1 MKFAILTTFF
11 ALTISMLLAQPH
23 IPELGDIYNDQ
34 EVPRVDITIPADSL
48 IWIYDHPESDIEFHA
63 DFAFTSTELQE
74 SFEDV
79 GFRLRGNTSRQSAK
93 KSFKVSFN
101 TFVDGGDFHGF
112 EKMNLN
118 GEHNDPSI
126 CRSKIG
132 WDLARM
138 LGLPGARA
146 NHVALYINDQYYGLY
161 VNVEHIDEEFT
172 NEYLESKNGN
182 LYKCLWPADLAW
194 KGNNPDEYKEEFS
207 GRRAYDLK
215 INESIDDY
223 SGLRDFIN
231 VVNNTAASLFQSKLN
246 EAFNTPD
253 YLKFMAMEIIL
264 GHWDD
269 YLYNKNNYYLYDNP
283 LTGKFEF
290 LLYDLDNTMG
300 IDWSG
305 INWESRNIYQWA
317 ADWESRPLY
326 ENIMNNQVLR
336 DQFTYYVKEIAAVI
350 TDSDYLASIEA
361 MKERIRPYV
370 VNDPF
375 YPLDYGYTINTF
387 DESFEETI
395 GSHVK
400 KGIFP
405 YLSQRAQSA
414 LSQAENNDIYP
425 IIKYA
430 DWNSPGAY
438 NPFMVTVFAKD
449 NNPDMTVS
457 LIYRFNGSEE
467 FTEELFD
474 DGLHNDG
481 AANDNFYGGSIAA
494 TGSNGTLSFNIRATD
509 NASQTI
515 SAFDILKNVSIA
527 EGGDY
532 PLYINEFMA
541 DNESTIAD
549 EYGEYDDWLEIW
561 NGGTTAINLAGMAL
575 SDDADDPAQWL
586 LPDYTIQPGAFLLVW
601 ADKDTDQ
608 GEMHANFKLSKS
620 GEYIGLYD
628 VEQSGFALIDA
639 IEFDEQQS
647 DISYGREEDGSIV
660 WNFMMSPTPGATNN
674 GNGIEQISDVSFSVW
689 PIPATTTLTVTIPVS
704 YTHSRFDI
712 YNSSGRKVE
721 EFIGTGESHT
731 VDISG
736 FANGVYLMVEI
747 NSGNVVKFIKQN

>member
-1 MKFAILTTFF
+1 MKFAILTAFF
-11 ALTISMLLAQPH
+11 ALSISLISAQPN
-23 IPELGDIYNDQ
+23 IPEMGDIYNDQ
-34 EVPRVDITIPADSL
+34 DVPRIDITIPADSL
-48 IWIYDHPESDIEFHA
+48 TWIYDNPESDIEFHA
-63 DFAFTSTELQE
+63 DFAFTSAEIQE
-74 SFEDV
+74 SFDDV

-138 LGLPGARA
+138 IGLPGSRA

-161 VNVEHIDEEFT
+161 INVEHTDEEFT
-172 NEYLESKNGN
+172 DEYLDNKNGN
-182 LYKCLWPADLAW
+182 LYKCLWPADLVW
-194 KGNNPDEYKEEFS
+194 KGSDPNQYKEEFS

-215 INESIDDY
+215 TNESLDDY
-223 SGLRDFIN
+223 SGLRDFID
-231 VVNNTAASLFQSKLN
+231 VLNNTSASTFQSKLN

-253 YLKFMAMEIIL
+253 YLKYMALEIIL

-269 YLYNKNNYYLYDNP
+269 YIYNKNNYYLYDNP
-283 LTGKFEF
+283 LTGKFEY

-326 ENIMNNQVLR
+326 ENIMNNQILR
-336 DQFTYYVKEIAAVI
+336 DQFTYYIKEIAAII

-361 MKERIRPYV
+361 LKERIRPFV
-370 VNDPF
+370 VNDPY

-387 DESFEETI
+387 DQSFNETV

-400 KGIFP
+400 KGLFP
-405 YLSQRAQSA
+405 YLSQRAQSV
-414 LSQAENNDIYP
+414 LSQAEDTDMYP
-425 IIKYA
+425 VIKYP

-438 NPFMVTVFAKD
+438 NPFMVTVFVED
-449 NNPDMTVS
+449 NNADLTVS
-457 LIYRFNGSEE
+457 LLYRFNGSEE

-481 AANDNFYGGSIAA
+481 AAGDNFYGGSIEA
-494 TGSNGTLSFNIRATD
+494 TGSTGMLSFNIRATD
-509 NASQTI
+509 NADQSLY
-515 SAFDILKNVSIA
+515 AFDMLQNVAVA

-532 PLYINEFMA
+532 SLYINEFMA
-541 DNESTIAD
+541 DNETTIAD
-549 EYGEYDDWLEIW
+549 EYGEYDDWFEIW
-561 NGGTTAINLAGMAL
+561 NGGSTAINLAGMAL
-575 SDDADDPAQWL
+575 SDDPDEPSKWI
-586 LPDYTIQPGAFLLVW
+586 LPEYTIQPGTFLLIW
-601 ADKDTDQ
+601 ADEDTEQ
-608 GEMHANFKLSKS
+608 GDMHATFKLSKN

-647 DISYGREEDGSIV
+647 DVSYGREEDGSIV
-660 WNFMMSPTPGATNN
+660 WAFMPEATPGASNN
-674 GNGIEQISDVSFSVW
+674 GNGIEQISNVSFSVW
-689 PIPATTTLTVTIPVS
+689 PVPATSQLTVTMPA
-704 YTHSRFDI
+704 THTNSRFDI
-712 YNSSGRKVE
+712 YNSRGQKVE
-721 EFIGTGESHT
+721 EFIESGESHS

-736 FANGVYLMVEI
+736 FASGVYLMVEV
-747 NSGNVVKFIKQN
+747 NSGNAVKFIKQN